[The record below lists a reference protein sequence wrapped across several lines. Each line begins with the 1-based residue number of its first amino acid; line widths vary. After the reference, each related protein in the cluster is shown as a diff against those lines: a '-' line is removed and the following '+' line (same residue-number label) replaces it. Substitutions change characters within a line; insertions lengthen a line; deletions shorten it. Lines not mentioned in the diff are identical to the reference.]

1 MARST
6 KTALTNVLAPSNSD
20 IARRAFE
27 LYCARGCEDGHD
39 VQDWLE
45 AERQL
50 RQATAT
56 VELQPRPARKP
67 RSSGPRPAA
76 VGDSVAASA

>member
-1 MARST
+1 MARSIKAT
-6 KTALTNVLAPSNSD
+6 RTILSPGSDD

>member
-6 KTALTNVLAPSNSD
+6 KATRTILSPGGDD

-39 VQDWLE
+39 VQDWLQ
-45 AERQL
+45 AEREL
-50 RQATAT
+50 CEATAT
-56 VELQPRPARKP
+56 VELRPRPARKSRATEP
-67 RSSGPRPAA
+67 RRAA
-76 VGDSVAASA
+76 VGDSAAASA